1 MPFMS
6 ICSSRLQLA
15 QRNGRATRENPE
27 SWIHCFSKG
36 EHKGVEGICQV
47 CNVIER
53 SSALLTIQQHTYTLW
68 IGIDQHS
75 FTAVIPSGQLDVKPL
90 NAPGLCIAAQPTSG
104 TFAVN
109 ATVSQAYANEIV
121 AAESNFPVVAP
132 SGETL
137 GGEHLRADSEA
148 FRGIWVVYVLI

>member
-1 MPFMS
+1 M
-6 ICSSRLQLA
+6 
-15 QRNGRATRENPE
+15 
-27 SWIHCFSKG
+27 
-36 EHKGVEGICQV
+36 EGICPV

-68 IGIDQHS
+68 IGIDQHGL
-75 FTAVIPSGQLDVKPL
+75 TAVIPSRQLDVKPL
-90 NAPGLCIAAQPTSG
+90 NTPGLGVSAQPTGG

-137 GGEHLRADSEA
+137 GGEHLRADSKA

>member
-1 MPFMS
+1 M
-6 ICSSRLQLA
+6 
-15 QRNGRATRENPE
+15 
-27 SWIHCFSKG
+27 
-36 EHKGVEGICQV
+36 EGICPV

-68 IGIDQHS
+68 IGIDQHGL
-75 FTAVIPSGQLDVKPL
+75 TAVIPSRQLDVKPL
-90 NAPGLCIAAQPTSG
+90 NTPGLGVAAQPTGG

-121 AAESNFPVVAP
+121 AAEPNFPVVAP